1 MTFLT
6 NNQYLNNRYFSTAG
20 FSINNALYAWG
31 NNSIGQLGQGNTTN
45 YSSPVQVGAVN
56 YWTRIS
62 CGYNYF
68 SLGIQSPGTLWSWGS
83 NSYGQLGVNTSGTNN
98 TSSPVQIP
106 FPVYQG
112 WNQLSASN
120 ANFTLGIQSD
130 GTLWSWG
137 NNTFG
142 QLGTGVVRTANFSS
156 PVQVGTLNNW
166 VVVSASRGSQAFAV
180 GIQNNGTLWSW
191 GSNNDG
197 ALGIN
202 SSPGPGVVSTPVQIG
217 ISNSWAQIS
226 CGYSHWLGIQSN
238 GTLWGAGN
246 NVNGGLGVNSNSGI
260 FSTPVQVGSSLW
272 KKISAGYNS
281 SMGIQTNGT
290 LWGWGSSGGGYIFGL
305 NTGSSFPISPVQVGL
320 LSSWTQIN
328 FYAGGGLALQNNGT
342 LWTWGSNGYG
352 QLGQGNTTDTSSPV
366 QIGALTTWAQVA
378 NGVTASAL
386 QSNGTLW
393 SWGSDSYGQLGLNT
407 STLYSSPVQIGTL
420 TNWIQTIPGNNR
432 IGAINNNN
440 SLYTWGLNSW
450 GVLGTNDQNN
460 RSAPTLL
467 LGPLISLYPVSN
479 WTQVAAGNSH
489 WLAIQSNG
497 SLWSCGYNGYGQ
509 LGNNTSSTSVGVST
523 PVQVGALTTWTQV
536 AGGNYSSYATQNTGT
551 LWSWGYNNFGQLGQ
565 SNTTNYSSPAQVGL
579 LSNWTQISVN
589 STSAHALALQSNGT
603 LWAWGYNAYGQLGN
617 SNTTNYSSPLQIGA
631 LTVWT
636 QIASG
641 GYSGYAIQSN
651 GTLWAWGLNS
661 QGQLGLN
668 TTVGVSSPIQIGTA
682 SNWAQIGAGALQLAA
697 IQNNGSLWM
706 CGYSVQG
713 QSGNNTNTNISVLTQ
728 VGSLNKWNSATGARQ
743 ILAQQIP

>member
-1 MTFLT
+1 MTFNV
-6 NNQYLNNRYFSTAG
+6 NNQYLNNRYISNSG
-20 FSINNALYAWG
+20 FSNNNALYAWG
-31 NNSIGQLGQGNTTN
+31 NNSIGQLGLGDTTN
-45 YSSPVQVGAVN
+45 RSSPVQVGAVN

-68 SLGIQSPGTLWSWGS
+68 SLGIQSPGTLWSWGG

-98 TSSPVQIP
+98 TYSPVQIP

-137 NNTFG
+137 NNSYG

-166 VVVSASRGSQAFAV
+166 VVVSASSGTTIAFAV
-180 GIQNNGTLWSW
+180 GIQNNGTLWAW
-191 GSNNDG
+191 GNNG
-197 ALGIN
+197 YGQLGLN
-202 SSPGPGVVSTPVQIG
+202 TASASVSSPTQVG

-226 CGYSHWLGIQSN
+226 CGYNHWHGIQSN
-238 GTLWGAGN
+238 GTLWACGYNVAGC
-246 NVNGGLGVNSNSGI
+246 LGVNSNSGM

-272 KKISAGYNS
+272 KTISAGYNS

-290 LWGWGSSGGGYIFGL
+290 LWGWGSSGGGLVLGL

-328 FYAGGGLALQNNGT
+328 FSSSGVLALQNNGT
-342 LWTWGSNGYG
+342 LWTWGINGYG
-352 QLGQGNTTDTSSPV
+352 QLGQGNTTDKSSPV

-378 NGVTASAL
+378 GGATASAL

-393 SWGSDSYGQLGLNT
+393 AWGYNAYGQLGNSNT
-407 STLYSSPVQIGTL
+407 TNYSSPLQIGTL

-497 SLWSCGYNGYGQ
+497 TLWSCGYNNNGQ
-509 LGNNTSSTSVGVST
+509 LGNNSTTTYSS
-523 PVQVGALTTWTQV
+523 PIQIGAVNIWTQTA
-536 AGGNYSSYATQNTGT
+536 AGNFSSYALQQPGT
-551 LWSWGYNNFGQLGQ
+551 LWAWGFNNYGQLGL
-565 SNTTNYSSPAQVGL
+565 NTASASVSSPAQVGL

-636 QIASG
+636 QIAAG

-668 TTVGVSSPIQIGTA
+668 TTVGVSSPIQIGTS
-682 SNWAQIGAGALQLAA
+682 SNWTQIGAGALQLAA
-697 IQNNGSLWM
+697 IQNNGTLWM
-706 CGYSVQG
+706 CGYNAQG
-713 QSGNNTNTNISVLTQ
+713 QLGNNSTTNISSLVQ

-743 ILAQQIP
+743 VLAQQIP